1 MATQAKD
8 KKMASPKP
16 LAGLTNIAPYVGGES
31 EITGF
36 DRVIKLASNEGAF
49 GPSPKT
55 QEALKKIA
63 GEFHRYPDG
72 DSNEI
77 RDLLADKNN
86 LPKENIICGAG
97 SDELIS
103 LLCRSYAGPGDE
115 ILYSAHGF
123 AMYPIYGRTV
133 GATVIGAPENG
144 ITIDVDQMLSH
155 VTENTKLI
163 FIANPNNPTGTYL
176 PKSEVQ
182 RLIDGLPEDIL
193 LVIDSAYAEF
203 VDRDDYSDGAGFV
216 ASHDNVVMLRTFS
229 KIYGMGGLR
238 LGWGYA
244 PDDVIDIL
252 NRMRSPF
259 NVAYPAMVAGVAAI
273 QDQEFVKM
281 SQEHNK
287 KWLAWTTE
295 QFRAL
300 GLEVPDS
307 VCNFVLVHFPEDAG
321 KNATA
326 ESADEFLKSKGIIVR
341 RMAGYGLPDALRISI
356 GLEDEMKIVVDAL
369 TEFVGT

>member
-1 MATQAKD
+1 
-8 KKMASPKP
+8 MASPQP
-16 LAGLTNIAPYVGGES
+16 LSGLKNIAPYVGGES

-55 QEALKKIA
+55 LEALNAI
-63 GEFHRYPDG
+63 GGDFHRYPDG
-72 DSNEI
+72 DCNEI
-77 RDLLADKNN
+77 RDLLAAKNK
-86 LPKENIICGAG
+86 LPKNNIICGAG

-133 GATVIGAPENG
+133 GATVVGAPENG
-144 ITIDVDQMLSH
+144 ITVDVDQLLAH
-155 VTENTKLI
+155 VTDKTRLL
-163 FIANPNNPTGTYL
+163 FIANPNNPTGTYI
-176 PKSEVQ
+176 PTSEVQ
-182 RLIDGLPEDIL
+182 RLIDGLRKDVL
-193 LVIDSAYAEF
+193 LVLDSAYSEF
-203 VDRDDYSDGAGFV
+203 VDRDDYSDGAEFV
-216 ASHDNVVMLRTFS
+216 TANDNVVVLRTFS

-238 LGWGYA
+238 LGWTYA
-244 PDDVIDIL
+244 PDSVIDIL

-273 QDQEFVKM
+273 QDEEFLKM

-287 KWLAWTTE
+287 KWLKWTTDSI
-295 QFRAL
+295 RAL

-307 VCNFVLVHFPEDAG
+307 VCNFVIVRFPEDKG

-326 ESADEFLKSKGIIVR
+326 ESADVFLKSKGIIVR

-369 TEFVGT
+369 SEFVSL